1 MFQLAKRGLNFGVIP
16 EFKDMGA
23 YVSDSFGG
31 VSLMNR
37 APHPNAGKVFINWL
51 LGKAGQTAWSKAME
65 QVSRRADV
73 PSDHVP
79 SYMAPKPSARY
90 WVSDYKAG
98 DRYWVSYAENT
109 SKRTKEE
116 EKILE
121 ELFGR

>member
-1 MFQLAKRGLNFGVIP
+1 
-16 EFKDMGA
+16 
-23 YVSDSFGG
+23 
-31 VSLMNR
+31 MNR